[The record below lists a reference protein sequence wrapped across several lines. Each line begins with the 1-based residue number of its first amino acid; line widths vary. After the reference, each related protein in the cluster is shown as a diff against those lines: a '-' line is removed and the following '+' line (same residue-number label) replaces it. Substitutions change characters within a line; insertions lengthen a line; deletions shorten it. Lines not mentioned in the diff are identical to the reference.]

1 MTNAGKMNL
10 SSAAN
15 QQQGTHK
22 KTKLGITR
30 VLMVIAL
37 CSILLTLVN
46 RSARLFEATSES
58 AAIPTT
64 TTTKNK
70 NVASKTVDR
79 APFQKP
85 FILQNLRESIVQ
97 ARFEFDATMKELYG
111 ESFFPTIFHRVEEV
125 FGLNGTSRDRFQR
138 RILIKLC
145 KSLSFNSSVE
155 DNTFMWVTGGN
166 SNAAAHGNLFNQSY
180 TATVEHYASKAFQA
194 VGLDFVA
201 KNYAIGTY
209 PSGLEL
215 AVCMDSVYG
224 QNFDLFMWDFSL
236 TDDRSSFN
244 LDLMLNR
251 IVTGSTAW
259 PASSALPVVLVL
271 DQTKTRRISVQRAT
285 ERGLGAISMN
295 PALVLDDLKEKLPDA
310 VFVDQGNL
318 TEYLANFL
326 CKGALERNFACGAN
340 KFQTQSCTNVK
351 GKTSW
356 H

>member
-1 MTNAGKMNL
+1 MNL
-10 SSAAN
+10 LSAAD

-22 KTKLGITR
+22 KRKLGITR
-30 VLMVIAL
+30 VLMMIGF
-37 CSILLTLVN
+37 CSIFLTLVN
-46 RSARLFEATSES
+46 RSARLFEATSEI
-58 AAIPTT
+58 AATPTN

-85 FILQNLRESIVQ
+85 FSLQNLRESIVQ
-97 ARFEFDATMKELYG
+97 ARLEFDTKMKELYG
-111 ESFFPTIFHRVEEV
+111 ESFFPIIFHRVEEV
-125 FGLNGTSRDRFQR
+125 FGLNGLNRDRFQR

-145 KSLSFNSSVE
+145 KTLSVNSSVE

-166 SNAAAHGNLFNQSY
+166 SNAAARGNLFNQSY
-180 TATVEHYASKAFQA
+180 TATVERYASMAFQA
-194 VGLDFVA
+194 VGLNFVA

-215 AVCMDSVYG
+215 ALCMDSVYG

-244 LDLMLNR
+244 LELMLNQ
-251 IVTGSTAW
+251 IVTGSAAW
-259 PASSALPVVLVL
+259 PALSVLPVVLVL
-271 DQTKTRRISVQRAT
+271 DQTKRRSISVQRAT
-285 ERGLGAISMN
+285 DRGLGAISMN
-295 PALVLDDLKEKLPDA
+295 PAMVLDNLKERLPDA

-326 CKGALERNFACGAN
+326 CKGVLERNSPCGEK
-340 KFQTQSCTNVK
+340 KFQTQSCTKVK

-356 H
+356 HFG